1 MANKYSVLLNF
12 LVNSNSHSVFKFKG
26 KIKFIAVTYST
37 RFDKLQI
44 DAFYTFFQ
52 VGILLGVDWLLDPI
66 LTSLNVLGDAIG
78 TGIVN
83 ELSKDDL
90 KALV

>member
-1 MANKYSVLLNF
+1 
-12 LVNSNSHSVFKFKG
+12 
-26 KIKFIAVTYST
+26 
-37 RFDKLQI
+37 
-44 DAFYTFFQ
+44 
-52 VGILLGVDWLLDPI
+52 VDWLLDPI

-90 KALV
+90 RLLVGDLEA

>member
-1 MANKYSVLLNF
+1 MVNKYLVLLNF
-12 LVNSNSHSVFKFKG
+12 LVNSNSHSVFKFEG
-26 KIKFIAVTYST
+26 KIKFITVTYST

>member
-1 MANKYSVLLNF
+1 MVNEYSVLLNL
-12 LVNSNSHSVFKFKG
+12 LVNSNSHSVFKFEG
-26 KIKFIAVTYST
+26 KIKFIEVTYST